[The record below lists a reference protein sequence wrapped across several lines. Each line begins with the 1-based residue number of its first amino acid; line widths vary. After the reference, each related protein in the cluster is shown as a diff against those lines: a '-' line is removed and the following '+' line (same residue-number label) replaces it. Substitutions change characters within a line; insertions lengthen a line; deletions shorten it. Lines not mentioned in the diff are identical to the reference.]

1 MIQLTKE
8 QLNHIGFKED
18 GETYQLIDPI
28 AFFNFIVNRDRY
40 YEYSDDASV
49 YRSGKCMEE
58 AERVLKRSSEEA
70 AVVAGLAIKYLEYRA
85 IAYKEGFEGFKL
97 ILETVKPFQEDVVK
111 RLLPEIYETVCVLA
125 GGQYDLLN
133 ANLEYGQLRL
143 HAYHIGELAGNL
155 SKKLVLW
162 KPKENVVSWDSI
174 HVPNGYHQEMKHML
188 NYISTTVLMLN
199 STIRKRVMPHIK
211 NLDIREDLASKV
223 VTIAVPVPGTRY
235 TYLISR
241 RV

>member
-1 MIQLTKE
+1 MIQLDKE
-8 QLNHIGFKED
+8 QLNYIGFKEED
-18 GETYQLIDPI
+18 EVYHLIDPI

-49 YRSGKCMEE
+49 YRRGKHMEE

-85 IAYKEGFEGFKL
+85 IAHKEGFEGFKL

-133 ANLEYGQLRL
+133 ANLEYEQLRL
-143 HAYHIGELAGNL
+143 HAFHIGELASNL

-174 HVPNGYHQEMKHML
+174 HVPNDYHQEMKHML
-188 NYISTTVLMLN
+188 NYISTTVLAIN

-223 VTIAVPVPGTRY
+223 VTIALPVSRTRY